1 MDFAGMIETWR
12 KVLTQPGEEVFRQEQ
27 ANPNGTLT
35 TGVIWM
41 VIAGVAAG
49 VFGLI
54 QGAVGANSMQAMMDA
69 MGDLPLEVRQQMAQ
83 LMGPMLGGVSLLSI
97 ITVPVFFLIGTFIT
111 HLLAT
116 AFGGRGDY
124 GKFAYLA
131 ATFQSPIVA
140 ANAAI
145 AIVPVLGGCV
155 VFLVSIY
162 SYVLAYYAVRV
173 NYNLTSGRAIAVLL
187 IPFALLVLLM
197 LCVGLAVGML
207 VINAS

>member
-1 MDFAGMIETWR
+1 
-12 KVLTQPGEEVFRQEQ
+12 
-27 ANPNGTLT
+27 
-35 TGVIWM
+35 
-41 VIAGVAAG
+41 
-49 VFGLI
+49 
-54 QGAVGANSMQAMMDA
+54 MQAMMDA
-69 MGDLPLEVRQQMAQ
+69 MGDLPPEMRRQMAQ
-83 LMGPMLGGVSLLSI
+83 LMGPMLGGASLLSI

-116 AFGGRGDY
+116 ALGGRGDY
-124 GKFAYLA
+124 GKFAYLT

-173 NYNLTSGRAIAVLL
+173 NYDLTSGRAIAVVL

-207 VINAS
+207 AVNAS